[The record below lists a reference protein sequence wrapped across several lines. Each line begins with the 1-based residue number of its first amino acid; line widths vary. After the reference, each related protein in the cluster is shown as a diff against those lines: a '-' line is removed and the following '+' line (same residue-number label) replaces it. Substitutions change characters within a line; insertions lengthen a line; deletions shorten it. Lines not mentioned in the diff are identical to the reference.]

1 GSNPTFGIKSS
12 VIVTGLFCCH
22 LPLANPLPHKFD
34 CDRSS
39 ERRQDMAATT
49 PVFDLRKWAQN
60 V

>member
-1 GSNPTFGIKSS
+1 
-12 VIVTGLFCCH
+12 VTGLFCCH